1 MTVAKVIRYQT
12 KPGCADE
19 NARLIGRVFAQLAE
33 DDPGGIRYTA
43 LRLAD
48 GVTFLHVAVL
58 EGEQNPLSA
67 SSAFEEFQSTIGE
80 RVVEGPSQSDAEVV
94 GSYRMQTG

>member
-1 MTVAKVIRYQT
+1 
-12 KPGCADE
+12 
-19 NARLIGRVFAQLAE
+19 
-33 DDPGGIRYTA
+33 
-43 LRLAD
+43 
-48 GVTFLHVAVL
+48 
-58 EGEQNPLSA
+58 LSA